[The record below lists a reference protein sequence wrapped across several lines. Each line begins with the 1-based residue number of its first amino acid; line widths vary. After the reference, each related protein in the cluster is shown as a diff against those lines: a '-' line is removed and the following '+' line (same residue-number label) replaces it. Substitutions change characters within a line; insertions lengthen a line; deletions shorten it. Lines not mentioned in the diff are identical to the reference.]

1 MAILVFLLM
10 LLQVI
15 FLDPL
20 SFIVFVPIA
29 TPSAYLSV
37 LQPFQFYS
45 KVGLPCLDSLVV
57 TTTGGS
63 YTNLPLDALC
73 EG

>member
-10 LLQVI
+10 LLQLI

-20 SFIVFVPIA
+20 SFHVFVPIA

-45 KVGLPCLDSLVV
+45 KVGLLCLDPLVV
-57 TTTGGS
+57 TATGGS
-63 YTNLPLDALC
+63 YSNLPLDALC

>member
-1 MAILVFLLM
+1 M
-10 LLQVI
+10 LLQLI

-20 SFIVFVPIA
+20 SFHVFVPVA

-45 KVGLPCLDSLVV
+45 KVGLLCLDPP
-57 TTTGGS
+57 GGIS
-63 YTNLPLDALC
+63 HWGLLFQLAA
-73 EG
+73 

>member
-1 MAILVFLLM
+1 MPFLGLFVM
-10 LLQVI
+10 LALPI
-15 FLDPL
+15 FVDPL
-20 SFIVFVPIA
+20 SFPVFVPRA

-45 KVGLPCLDSLVV
+45 KVGLLCLDPLVV
-57 TTTGGS
+57 SATGGS
-63 YTNLPLDALC
+63 YSNLPLDALC